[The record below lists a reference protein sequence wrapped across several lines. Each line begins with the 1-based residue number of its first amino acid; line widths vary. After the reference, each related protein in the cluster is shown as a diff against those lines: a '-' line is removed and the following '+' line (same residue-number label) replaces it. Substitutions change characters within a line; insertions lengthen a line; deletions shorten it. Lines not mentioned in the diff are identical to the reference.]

1 MEPTK
6 EKQNDAETLF
16 YNRQAFKRFNQFKID
31 RTLNTLSPIDRLI
44 FTTVPRLLHVNQE
57 GLPGYVDEKNVSC
70 GIMNFTMDHESLV
83 AAEKLFPD
91 IIISLH
97 ANLNPVIHTA
107 LLMGSLGSIAQ
118 SIKSDLYYRLL
129 VDNNSFTPEGL
140 KLFQKN

>member
-57 GLPGYVDEKNVSC
+57 GLPGTLTKKMSPV
-70 GIMNFTMDHESLV
+70 ES
-83 AAEKLFPD
+83 
-91 IIISLH
+91 
-97 ANLNPVIHTA
+97 
-107 LLMGSLGSIAQ
+107 
-118 SIKSDLYYRLL
+118 
-129 VDNNSFTPEGL
+129 
-140 KLFQKN
+140 